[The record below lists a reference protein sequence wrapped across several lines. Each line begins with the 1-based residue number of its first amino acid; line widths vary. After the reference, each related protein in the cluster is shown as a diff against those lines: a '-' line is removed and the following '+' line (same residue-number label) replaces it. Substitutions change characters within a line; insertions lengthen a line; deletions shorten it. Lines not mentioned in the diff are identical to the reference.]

1 MIVANGF
8 YAKIIEKNEETCQR
22 IAEILPSNATVICGD
37 GMSQD
42 LLWEEGIKATDA
54 FVALTGKDE
63 ENILISFYAM
73 SEHVPKVITKV
84 SHNETSSLAE
94 KLGIDTIVSPRKI
107 VANVLTRYARA
118 LNNSLESKVETMYSL
133 MDGKAEALEFQVLA
147 DCSFNNIPFKEL
159 QLKSNFII
167 AGIIRGK
174 ETIIPAGNDFI
185 TAGDRVIVVATDT
198 RLHDLSEIAR

>member
-1 MIVANGF
+1 
-8 YAKIIEKNEETCQR
+8 
-22 IAEILPSNATVICGD
+22 
-37 GMSQD
+37 
-42 LLWEEGIKATDA
+42 
-54 FVALTGKDE
+54 
-63 ENILISFYAM
+63 
-73 SEHVPKVITKV
+73 
-84 SHNETSSLAE
+84 
-94 KLGIDTIVSPRKI
+94 
-107 VANVLTRYARA
+107 
-118 LNNSLESKVETMYSL
+118 MYSL

>member
-1 MIVANGF
+1 MGGRNKSNDAWDR
-8 YAKIIEKNEETCQR
+8 KIF
-22 IAEILPSNATVICGD
+22 LY
-37 GMSQD
+37 
-42 LLWEEGIKATDA
+42 LLR
-54 FVALTGKDE
+54 DE
-63 ENILISFYAM
+63 RACS
-73 SEHVPKVITKV
+73 KVITKV

-174 ETIIPAGNDFI
+174 ETIIPAGNDFYYC
-185 TAGDRVIVVATDT
+185 GDRVIVVATDT